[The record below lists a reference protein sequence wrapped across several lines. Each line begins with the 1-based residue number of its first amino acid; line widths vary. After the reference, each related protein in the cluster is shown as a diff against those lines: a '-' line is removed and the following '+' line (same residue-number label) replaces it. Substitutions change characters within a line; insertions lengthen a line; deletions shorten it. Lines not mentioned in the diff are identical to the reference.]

1 MENEIKQIIQNAQNL
16 RNKGYSDKQL
26 AEFVHIELGKLII
39 YNNNYSIGFE
49 YDLSQNFNGQKS
61 KTSEIR
67 QSKIL
72 SRKSSIL
79 SREQV
84 CKGMAEIYTA
94 ILTKLGIDA
103 KVVAVQSKEEVEGEK
118 REDGSIIDV
127 PGIYTASFDSDYEI
141 QIGEN
146 EKSNHNPIGHYY
158 TIVKLNEGEFI
169 QDFLTEKSLTRI
181 KIGEVQ
187 LGNDLPGF
195 HRKEEHRER
204 TNSQVSKICPKYVD
218 KIQEE
223 MRKYMQG
230 KDDSKVFDFVF
241 EKLKEYI
248 DEFGFEE
255 AKDFVMMYA
264 QSIIPRGMIKEAPI
278 PINLVKEDED
288 NCEVLCVYKYGD
300 NNYLLRGG
308 QSSIDLPIG
317 KISVEEIETI
327 NLGGFAPR
335 KLNDA
340 KYMEEMRGIKKL
352 DISECELDNIE
363 SCYHLTRGVHE
374 YSIEKM
380 GLGADIGIRSKDG
393 VGNEN
398 TSKVFFAKS
407 LEGTLI
413 FLNRNFNIFYSAA
426 KYNNF
431 AKYRGAVSDDRP
443 DLYEQIFEEMV
454 HDNMSESELTEVA
467 LALGKL
473 YLERGVYY
481 KLDLKH
487 CTKEDFQ
494 NMDAQEQD
502 EIDYFSDDINEENN
516 EPMTINNMHTRT
528 GRGVKTKQMT
538 LMTTGGKKSA
548 LDIAISMS
556 EAYKTMNPGRSL
568 PVLEHKDG
576 SKDRPLLEMLVEI
589 MRGNDKQSAEQRK
602 NTFLASRKINTPI
615 CIEAGKQTAK
625 DQRTMEQQNEGHNN
639 YGE

>member
-61 KTSEIR
+61 KTSEVR

-72 SRKSSIL
+72 SRKSSIQ

-84 CKGMAEIYTA
+84 CKEMAEIYTA
-94 ILTKLGIDA
+94 ILTKLRIDA

-146 EKSNHNPIGHYY
+146 EKNNHNPIGHYY
-158 TIVKLNEGEFI
+158 TIVKLDEGEFI
-169 QDFLTEKSLTRI
+169 QDYLTEKSLTRI

-317 KISVEEIETI
+317 KIGVEEIETI
-327 NLGGFAPR
+327 NSEGFIPR

-340 KYMEEMRGIKKL
+340 KHLEEM
-352 DISECELDNIE
+352 
-363 SCYHLTRGVHE
+363 
-374 YSIEKM
+374 
-380 GLGADIGIRSKDG
+380 
-393 VGNEN
+393 
-398 TSKVFFAKS
+398 
-407 LEGTLI
+407 
-413 FLNRNFNIFYSAA
+413 
-426 KYNNF
+426 
-431 AKYRGAVSDDRP
+431 
-443 DLYEQIFEEMV
+443 
-454 HDNMSESELTEVA
+454 
-467 LALGKL
+467 
-473 YLERGVYY
+473 
-481 KLDLKH
+481 
-487 CTKEDFQ
+487 
-494 NMDAQEQD
+494 
-502 EIDYFSDDINEENN
+502 
-516 EPMTINNMHTRT
+516 
-528 GRGVKTKQMT
+528 
-538 LMTTGGKKSA
+538 
-548 LDIAISMS
+548 
-556 EAYKTMNPGRSL
+556 
-568 PVLEHKDG
+568 
-576 SKDRPLLEMLVEI
+576 
-589 MRGNDKQSAEQRK
+589 MRGNDKQSAEKEIFFSSKK
-602 NTFLASRKINTPI
+602 NKYTNLYRS
-615 CIEAGKQTAK
+615 
-625 DQRTMEQQNEGHNN
+625 
-639 YGE
+639 